1 MKKETKELV
10 FKKENGYTGIKAD
23 KQKKIFEFA
32 KNYKKFLDA
41 ARTDRETIDRLVE
54 MAEKHGYVNIN
65 GAKKNSRQKAP
76 AKFYV
81 INRNKS
87 MAIVNTG
94 RRPLTDG
101 AHVLLSH
108 VDSPRIDI
116 KAMPLYEDG
125 GLGFFKTHYYGGI
138 KKFQWISSPMSLH
151 GVVVLKGGKKVKI
164 NIGDSLNEPAFMLPD
179 LAIHVSGKLQG
190 DRKYNEVIKGEELN
204 LLVGSIP
211 AESASDAK
219 DVKDKVKLHILQILN
234 NKYGITEKDLISA
247 ELSAVPVARTQDIG
261 FDASLIA
268 GYGHDDRA
276 CVYTTALAA
285 FQAEKPEYTTIA
297 YFLDREEINSA
308 GNTSATSL
316 FISDVYE
323 HILSFEGESGLYHK
337 LRKAQSNSKA
347 ISADTTEAYNPTWK
361 SVFDTNNV
369 AHVNCGVTICK
380 FTGAGGKRESSEASS
395 EFMAALIELF
405 DKSSICWQAGE
416 LGKVDEGGGNT
427 VARYLASY
435 NMDVIDIGPACM
447 SLHSPTELISKYDL
461 YSSYEAYCAFVN
473 FKGEFKL

>member
-1 MKKETKELV
+1 MKKETNDLIL
-10 FKKENGYTGIKAD
+10 KKENGYKGLKTD
-23 KQKKIFEFA
+23 KNKKISDFA
-32 KNYKKFLDA
+32 KGYKKFLDA
-41 ARTDRETIDRLVE
+41 ARTDRQTIEQLVK
-54 MAEKHGYVNIN
+54 MAEKQGYANI
-65 GAKKNSRQKAP
+65 KKVGRAP
-76 AKFYV
+76 KGPAADKFYV
-81 INRNKS
+81 VNRNKS
-87 MAIVNTG
+87 MAIVNIG
-94 RRPLTDG
+94 KRPLTDG

-116 KAMPLYEDG
+116 KAMPLYEEG

-138 KKFQWISSPMSLH
+138 KKFQWISCPMSLH
-151 GVVVLKGGKKVKI
+151 GVVILKGGKKV
-164 NIGDSLNEPAFMLPD
+164 NISLGDSLDEPAFMLPD

-190 DRKYNEVIKGEELN
+190 ERKYNEVIKGEELN

-211 AESASDAK
+211 SETDEKA
-219 DVKDKVKLHILQILN
+219 KDKVKLNILEILN
-234 NKYGITEKDLISA
+234 KKYGITERDLISA
-247 ELSAVPVARTQDIG
+247 ELSAVPAMRTQDIG
-261 FDASLIA
+261 FDASMIA

-276 CVYTTALAA
+276 CVYATALAA
-285 FQAEKPEYTTIA
+285 FDAKKPEYTTIA

-323 HILSFEGESGLYHK
+323 NILAFEGENGLYHR

-361 SVFDTNNV
+361 SVFD
-369 AHVNCGVTICK
+369 AHNAPHINCGVTICK

-405 DKSSICWQAGE
+405 DKSSIKWQAGE

-447 SLHSPTELISKYDL
+447 SLHSPTELISKFDL
-461 YSSYEAYCAFVN
+461 YSSYEAYLAFLN
-473 FKGEFKL
+473 FKGEFNL